1 MLAKCPVRLEEQGQG
16 HLPYNTPDPR
26 SRDWPFRWSEPP
38 GRARAAWAGTVEVP
52 PMSLVTRR
60 FPPTRQLSSLPPYP
74 AWGLLAS
81 LAVLSLPK
89 NVPAMVSQPG
99 V

>member
-1 MLAKCPVRLEEQGQG
+1 
-16 HLPYNTPDPR
+16 
-26 SRDWPFRWSEPP
+26 
-38 GRARAAWAGTVEVP
+38 
-52 PMSLVTRR
+52 MSLVTRR